1 MNQPRPRM
9 KQGTPLMDE
18 DTHYRTIDLPFY
30 QSEIAPLL
38 PPVVLDFHA
47 HIWSR
52 ANWRS
57 VPWEDKEKGGTYMVT
72 GEEYPVENLLA
83 DGCRAFPGREYRAV
97 CFGHPG
103 PMADN
108 EKDTAFV
115 AAAGSRRGIY
125 PLMVTGAELGV
136 PQEILRRRIEEHN
149 FLGYKVFLN
158 WLGDEYGNKRVED
171 MLGPN
176 EMDLAHELGLV
187 VLLHVPRSG
196 RLADPEVQRGVRW
209 LAETWPGARLV
220 LAHCGRCYLPAEM
233 EKAVRSLRDL
243 PNVSL
248 DTAMVMDESVLQMVF
263 DTIGPARVLYAT
275 DYPVAAMRG
284 RRVRVMDHW
293 VDVVQGDYPSSSYR
307 VRAEGIRAT
316 FMSIEIALAVL
327 GAARRAGLSDGDARA
342 VFFDNGM
349 RILEGVGGG
358 KTIRR
363 VEEAWTA

>member
-1 MNQPRPRM
+1 MGESAR
-9 KQGTPLMDE
+9 
-18 DTHYRTIDLPFY
+18 YRTVDLPFF
-30 QSEIAPLL
+30 QNEVAPFL
-38 PPVVLDFHA
+38 PPAVLDFHA

-57 VPWEDKEKGGTYMVT
+57 VPWEGSAKGGTYMVT
-72 GEEYPVENLLA
+72 DEEYSVENLLA
-83 DGCRAFPGREYRAV
+83 DGSRAFPGCEYRAV

-108 EKDTAFV
+108 DKDTAFV
-115 AAAGSRRGIY
+115 AAAGKRRGIY
-125 PLMVTGAELGV
+125 PLMVAGAELGV
-136 PQEILRRRIEEHN
+136 PREILRQRIEEHH

-158 WLGDEYGNKRVED
+158 WFGDDYGNKRVEE
-171 MLGPN
+171 MLGAN
-176 EMDLAHELGLV
+176 EMDLAHEIGLV
-187 VLLHVPRSG
+187 VLLHVPRAG

-209 LAETWPGARLV
+209 LAEGWPNAKIV

-248 DTAMVMDESVLQMVF
+248 DTAMVMDETVLQMVF
-263 DTIGPARVLYAT
+263 DTIGPARVLFAT

-293 VDVVQGDYPSSSYR
+293 VDIVQGDYPSSSYR
-307 VRAEGIRAT
+307 VRAEGIRST
-316 FMSIEIALAVL
+316 FMSVEIALAVL
-327 GAARRAGLSDGDARA
+327 GAARRAGLNDGDTRA

-349 RILEGVGGG
+349 KVLQSVGGG
-358 KTIRR
+358 KAVTM
-363 VEEAWTA
+363 VEGAWRS